1 MKTIYFILV
10 LLFGLMFI
18 NSGLDK
24 IFHYIPMP
32 ENLSEEMMKKMGAMM
47 EIGWLLPLVA
57 FAEIVGGILV
67 IVPKTRALG
76 AIVLFPIMMGILLTH
91 LTFAPDGL
99 PIAIVLLLIHIS
111 ILYNSRK
118 QLMGLI
124 S

>member
-1 MKTIYFILV
+1 MKTVYFILV

-32 ENLSEEMMKKMGAMM
+32 DNLPEEMMKKMAAMM

-76 AIVLFPIMMGILLTH
+76 AIVLFPIMIGILLSH

-99 PIAIVLLLIHIS
+99 PIALVLVLIHLTV
-111 ILYNSRK
+111 LYNSRK
-118 QLMGLI
+118 KLMGLI
-124 S
+124 G